1 VSGANRTTAI
11 TLGALWPAGVL
22 LAVAHQ
28 EIDQMTTPVYL
39 VLAAGYL
46 GAAIVLGRRLRAHRR
61 GSIGMLAATPIALFG
76 LAGYSGEP
84 TGASPDLLVINTA
97 VLLAVAVELA
107 LTGWDLVLKHR
118 RSPAAGFAAVT
129 MVLLLLGS
137 SGYLVNLFGRFAVV
151 LTGLSERQA
160 VLEDEYWVAA
170 EYLRGLPADPD
181 PLSYLLTW
189 MDLVQLGYVATAYV
203 AAAGLA
209 RLLRTEGVVG
219 PRAGRVVERSAW
231 AATGLLVGS
240 VALAMAL
247 PRDLDAVPAGLA
259 FALGIPFMTT
269 GLPFALAVCALWT
282 ARSTGTP
289 RSADSERLHFVGS

>member
-1 VSGANRTTAI
+1 VSGASRTAI
-11 TLGALWPAGVL
+11 AFGALWPAGVL

-39 VLAAGYL
+39 VLAAGYVA
-46 GAAIVLGRRLRAHRR
+46 AAIVVGRRLGAHRR
-61 GSIGMLAATPIALFG
+61 GSIGVLAASPVALFA

-84 TGASPDLLVINTA
+84 TGASPDLYVLNTA

-118 RSPAAGFAAVT
+118 RSPAAGLAAMT

-137 SGYLVNLFGRFAVV
+137 AGYLVNLFGRFAVV

-160 VLEDEYWVAA
+160 VLEDDYWVAA

-209 RLLRTEGVVG
+209 RLLRTEGIVT

-231 AATGLLVGS
+231 AAAGLLAGS
-240 VALAMAL
+240 FALALAL
-247 PRDLDAVPAGLA
+247 PRDLDAAPAGLA
-259 FALGIPFMTT
+259 FVLGIPFMTT
-269 GLPFALAVCALWT
+269 GLPFALAVSALWAGQSTRTRQPAT
-282 ARSTGTP
+282 ALSGALR
-289 RSADSERLHFVGS
+289 